1 MVQRPQPLPRAT
13 SPRYHWWR
21 ENNYRLMVSPW
32 SMHGMMRRQEP
43 TCHLDVRDVRQSRRL
58 SRWLDGRD
66 HAASRE
72 PEPKGVTP
80 ESFNWELYN
89 INDDFSQGKDLA
101 KAMPEKLR
109 EMQDLWSAEAG
120 RNNTLPLNFSPQ
132 ATAIFQKPSLV
143 RGRNS
148 QMPMGATA
156 RPVQRGKRKGRV
168 VPGRRA
174 KALSRL
180 ALLAP
185 PSWGE

>member
-1 MVQRPQPLPRAT
+1 MFEMFGNRGIYHDGWMAAT
-13 SPRYHWWR
+13 TPI
-21 ENNYRLMVSPW
+21 V
-32 SMHGMMRRQEP
+32 G
-43 TCHLDVRDVRQSRRL
+43 SR
-58 SRWLDGRD
+58 SRK
-66 HAASRE
+66 A
-72 PEPKGVTP
+72 

-109 EMQDLWSAEAG
+109 EMQDLWCAEAG